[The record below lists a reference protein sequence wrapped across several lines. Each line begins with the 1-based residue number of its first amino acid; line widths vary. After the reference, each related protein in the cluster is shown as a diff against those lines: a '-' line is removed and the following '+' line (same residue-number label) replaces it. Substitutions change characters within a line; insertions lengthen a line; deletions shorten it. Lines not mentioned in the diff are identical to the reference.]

1 MSSYFFLF
9 LQEPIKTS
17 SKQAVS
23 LRWQPLSSM
32 SRRWR
37 PCGAAAGAPPRRRG
51 GSALATAA
59 RLAAPSVVCQRL
71 VHPARARR
79 ARRGGARQM
88 AHTQAAQLEA
98 HVALLRCPAS
108 PWGALCE
115 LGGLQTHAAKPA
127 RDAEKDREEPRTHAR
142 TTHARARLYIRLP
155 RTDIQF
161 SCSRFTQGAHEIF
174 SEAGWPTCTLWGRA
188 AGLSSCPQLASR
200 RRSRI
205 RGATS
210 TSTRA
215 SWGFKGRDTYTHVCS
230 THRHLFQGF
239 ITRICCSNE
248 PFLLSGMWTPSV
260 LSTEQETD

>member
-1 MSSYFFLF
+1 
-9 LQEPIKTS
+9 
-17 SKQAVS
+17 
-23 LRWQPLSSM
+23 M

-115 LGGLQTHAAKPA
+115 LGGLQTHAAKPT

-188 AGLSSCPQLASR
+188 AGLSSCPQPRSAAVAAASPPNTL
-200 RRSRI
+200 SAKDI
-205 RGATS
+205 IGLE
-210 TSTRA
+210 RA
-215 SWGFKGRDTYTHVCS
+215 ARAERAVISYLRDITAHHVQRQ
-230 THRHLFQGF
+230 T
-239 ITRICCSNE
+239 
-248 PFLLSGMWTPSV
+248 
-260 LSTEQETD
+260 